1 MPHRPHQLNLAG
13 ALTHKGET
21 YLPDFI
27 RTGPPRWNR
36 LYALTEDGGENKIK
50 IKMAGRELY
59 YIPTTYWDFEKSSL
73 KNWLSDTLIESKELA
88 FKMLRVKT
96 GFNIGDEDL
105 PTLVDA
111 PLELL
116 NDNASDGPEDQEEHK
131 VDTDTEDQTL
141 NDEVTSFVPKNK
153 KRPKQPLNKRKKN
166 TTPYP
171 PLAWSSFN
179 QRGGRYF
186 NRQAA
191 YRAGH
196 YIDKRNHRPSPAGHP
211 GQRSYR
217 GQYRDFRGHGAQ
229 RSYRG
234 HRPYRGRYR
243 GGSQPG
249 HNDPVQPP
257 AQPSANPPTAPQ
269 ATQTPFVPWPF
280 PMMGCQGHNQL
291 SNVSPL
297 LNPLLNMLLPR

>member
-36 LYALTEDGGENKIK
+36 LYTLTEDGGENKIK

-59 YIPTTYWDFEKSSL
+59 YAPTKYWDFEKTSL

-96 GFNIGDEDL
+96 GFNLGDADL

-116 NDNASDGPEDQEEHK
+116 NDDASDNPEDQE
-131 VDTDTEDQTL
+131 DQTL
-141 NDEVTSFVPKNK
+141 DDEVTSFVPKR
-153 KRPKQPLNKRKKN
+153 KRPKRPLKKHKIKA
-166 TTPYP
+166 TPYP
-171 PLAWSSFN
+171 PSTGYFPN
-179 QRGGRYF
+179 QKGGRYF

-191 YRAGH
+191 NGVGFYIDTRGRRPSRAGQ
-196 YIDKRNHRPSPAGHP
+196 PE
-211 GQRSYR
+211 QRFYR
-217 GQYRDFRGHGAQ
+217 GQYRGPRGYGAQ
-229 RSYRG
+229 RPYQGR
-234 HRPYRGRYR
+234 RPYRGRYR
-243 GGSQPG
+243 GGSQPE
-249 HNDPVQPP
+249 HYTPVQPP
-257 AQPSANPPTAPQ
+257 APPPANPPTVPQ
-269 ATQTPFVPWPF
+269 TTQAPFVPWPV
-280 PMMGCQGHNQL
+280 PMMGCGHNQF
-291 SNVSPL
+291 SNASPL

>member
-111 PLELL
+111 PLELI
-116 NDNASDGPEDQEEHK
+116 DDKASDNQENQDEHK
-131 VDTDTEDQTL
+131 VDTDNEDQIL
-141 NDEVTSFVPKNK
+141 DDEVTSFVPNK
-153 KRPKQPLNKRKKN
+153 KRPRQPPKKRKRDASSR
-166 TTPYP
+166 P
-171 PLAWSSFN
+171 PPTWSSSN
-179 QRGGRYF
+179 HRGGRYF
-186 NRQAA
+186 NRQVANEVG
-191 YRAGH
+191 YF
-196 YIDKRNHRPSPAGHP
+196 IDTRGRRPSPAGRP

-217 GQYRDFRGHGAQ
+217 GQHGGLRSQ
-229 RSYRG
+229 RPYQGR
-234 HRPYRGRYR
+234 RPYRGRYR
-243 GGSQPG
+243 GGPQPG
-249 HNDPVQPP
+249 SNAPAQPP
-257 AQPSANPPTAPQ
+257 AQPPANPPTVPQ
-269 ATQTPFVPWPF
+269 TTQAPFVPWPF
-280 PMMGCQGHNQL
+280 PMMGCQGHSQF
-291 SNVSPL
+291 SNSSPL
-297 LNPLLNMLLPR
+297 LSPLLNMLLPR